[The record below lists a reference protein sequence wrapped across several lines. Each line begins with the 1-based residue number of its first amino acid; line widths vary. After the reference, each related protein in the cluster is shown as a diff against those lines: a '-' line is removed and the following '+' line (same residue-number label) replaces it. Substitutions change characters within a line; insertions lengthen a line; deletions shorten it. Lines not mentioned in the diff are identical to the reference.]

1 MSLIRAVKWFAIYVL
16 LTLGFAA
23 ATALTTFVFVAIV
36 PYRYEFST
44 LFFSFLFL
52 AGIALILVGVLMIL
66 GTAKL
71 TLPEDIWLGFQ
82 RVRRDAY
89 QRSQF
94 LTGKKFGI
102 LVMLIGLT
110 FILVSLTHF

>member
-1 MSLIRAVKWFAIYVL
+1 MSLIKAVKWFAIYVL

-23 ATALTTFVFVAIV
+23 ATALATFIFVEVV

-52 AGIALILVGVLMIL
+52 AGIALILVGVLIIL
-66 GTAKL
+66 RTAKL

-82 RVRRDAY
+82 RVRRNAY
-89 QRSQF
+89 ERSQF
-94 LTGKKFGI
+94 LTERKNGI
-102 LVMLIGLT
+102 LLILTGLT
-110 FILVSLTHF
+110 FILVSLTQF

>member
-1 MSLIRAVKWFAIYVL
+1 MRAKTIKWFATYIL

-23 ATALTTFVFVAIV
+23 ATALATFVFVAVV
-36 PYRYEFST
+36 PYKHEDST

-52 AGIALILVGVLMIL
+52 AGIALIIVGVLMIL

-71 TLPEDIWLGFQ
+71 TLPPDISLGFL
-82 RVRRDAY
+82 RVLRDAY
-89 QRSQF
+89 LRSQF
-94 LTGKKFGI
+94 LAEKKFGI

-110 FILVSLTHF
+110 FILVSLTQF